1 MENRL
6 TDLENEF
13 MAEGAGR
20 KMGGRDGREF
30 GLDRYTLL
38 YVKWITNK
46 DLFVEHMRLCSML
59 CCSLDG
65 RGVWGKIDTCVWMI
79 ESLAVHLKLSPHC

>member
-46 DLFVEHMRLCSML
+46 DLFVEHMELYSML
-59 CCSLDG
+59 YASLNRKG
-65 RGVWGKIDTCVWMI
+65 FQAEWIHVYV
-79 ESLAVHLKLSPHC
+79 